1 MNDSITRITGD
12 SREVTTT
19 VPVDEGTGP
28 TPGRGPR
35 TETRLSIRVATP
47 LDVEG
52 LRGMF
57 SRSAAETIHR
67 RFHTPFPSVPEW
79 MLALM
84 LNADRTDKEFLVA
97 VADGKVVGHAMYA
110 MLGGGEAEM
119 AIVVEDGWQSKG
131 VGKALLRELAA
142 DARRRGVETF
152 VGSVL
157 TDNRP
162 MLGLIGATFAGSRRA
177 FDDGAYLVRMPLQA
191 PEPADPQQD
200 LGRAA

>member
-1 MNDSITRITGD
+1 MNNLTNSTTRDPGQIE
-12 SREVTTT
+12 S
-19 VPVDEGTGP
+19 PV
-28 TPGRGPR
+28 
-35 TETRLSIRVATP
+35 SIRTATP
-47 LDVEG
+47 QDIDG

-57 SRSAAETIHR
+57 SRSSARTIHL

-84 LNADRTDKEFLVA
+84 SSADRTDREFLVA
-97 VADGKVVGHAMYA
+97 VADGEIIGHAMYA
-110 MLGGGEAEM
+110 MFGDGGAEM
-119 AIVVEDGWQSKG
+119 AVVVEDGWQKKG

-157 TDNRP
+157 PDNHP
-162 MLGLIGATFAGSRRA
+162 MLGLIGATFDGSSHA
-177 FDDGAYLVRMPLQA
+177 FDDGALLVRMPLQTS
-191 PEPADPQQD
+191 EPAHPTQD